1 MTENSD
7 EYFKAG
13 LSFFKN
19 KDYQNAISS
28 FLKAK
33 TVKPDQG
40 NIQFYLGE
48 SYSNIKDIRKALQAY
63 TIGLLLCPDDVEIKT
78 ALIQVASSYSP
89 SDKEELDLRNEILLQ
104 PDHVGNYFSL
114 ANKLLEKRDN
124 SSLNESIELFETII
138 QLDPEDAASYM
149 LLGIAYWDK
158 GMIDEAID
166 INEKAVRIDPNY
178 DEINNIFSHLD
189 KLYKLKGN
197 FSEMIKKYQT
207 LLRDEK
213 NKMDI
218 SYHFALAE
226 AYLNN
231 GDLLSAKEEFSNIPT
246 NLSKKYSFI
255 RNKKQEI
262 DEKIK
267 RIKSIEEKVNQFER
281 KLRKFIEKI
290 SLKNNREICEGI
302 EKSEL
307 FAKIQDKIQ
316 TEINKKPYLR
326 KEDLNPLDY
335 FQIYDYNKFI
345 EMNWDIFKNYF
356 VSKRILNQNI
366 EYINDFRNQVKHNRI
381 VDDPSIEFCIA
392 ALSWFDKIF
401 NQQKM

>member
-1 MTENSD
+1 M
-7 EYFKAG
+7 
-13 LSFFKN
+13 
-19 KDYQNAISS
+19 
-28 FLKAK
+28 
-33 TVKPDQG
+33 
-40 NIQFYLGE
+40 
-48 SYSNIKDIRKALQAY
+48 
-63 TIGLLLCPDDVEIKT
+63 
-78 ALIQVASSYSP
+78 
-89 SDKEELDLRNEILLQ
+89 RNEILLQ

-114 ANKLLEKRDN
+114 ANKLLEKRDD

-138 QLDPEDAASYM
+138 QLDPEDTASYM

-316 TEINKKPYLR
+316 TRVIKQELCQL
-326 KEDLNPLDY
+326 DLKY
-335 FQIYDYNKFI
+335 
-345 EMNWDIFKNYF
+345 
-356 VSKRILNQNI
+356 
-366 EYINDFRNQVKHNRI
+366 
-381 VDDPSIEFCIA
+381 
-392 ALSWFDKIF
+392 KI
-401 NQQKM
+401 

>member
-1 MTENSD
+1 MTENF
-7 EYFKAG
+7 ENYFREG
-13 LSFFKN
+13 YRSFEKR
-19 KDYQNAISS
+19 DYQNAIAS
-28 FLKAK
+28 FQKAK
-33 TVKPDQG
+33 TIKPDQS
-40 NIQFYLGE
+40 NVQFYLGE
-48 SYSNIKDIRKALQAY
+48 SYSNFREIRKAIQAY
-63 TIGLLLCPDDVEIKT
+63 TVGLLLSPKDID
-78 ALIQVASSYSP
+78 IQTSLTEVLS
-89 SDKEELDLRNEILLQ
+89 
-104 PDHVGNYFSL
+104 NYFFSDNEERELRERILSEPESFDHYFGL
-114 ANKLLEKRDN
+114 ANKLLDRTDTP
-124 SSLNESIELFETII
+124 SLEESIELFETIVR
-138 QLDPEDAASYM
+138 LYPDFMDAYM
-149 LLGIAYWDK
+149 LLGLAYWDK
-158 GMIDEAID
+158 GMIDEAIE

-178 DEINNIFSHLD
+178 DEIDNIFSHLD
-189 KLYKLKGN
+189 KVYKLKGN

-213 NKMDI
+213 NNMDI

-226 AYLNN
+226 AYFNN
-231 GDLLSAKEEFSNIPT
+231 GDLLSAKEEFSNIRT

-302 EKSEL
+302 EESEL
-307 FAKIQDKIQ
+307 FAKIQDRIQ

-335 FQIYDYNKFI
+335 FQIYDYIKLI
-345 EMNWDIFKNYF
+345 DMNWDIFKNYF
-356 VSKRILNQNI
+356 VSKRILTQNI

-381 VDDPSIEFCIA
+381 IDDPSIEFCIA
-392 ALSWFDKIF
+392 ALFWFDKIF
-401 NQQKM
+401 NQQTT

>member
-1 MTENSD
+1 MTENFD
-7 EYFKAG
+7 EYFRAG

-33 TVKPDQG
+33 TVKPDQC

-104 PDHVGNYFSL
+104 PDHVGNYCSL
-114 ANKLLEKRDN
+114 ANKLLEKRDD

-138 QLDPEDAASYM
+138 QLDPEDTASYM
-149 LLGIAYWDK
+149 MLGIAYWDK

-231 GDLLSAKEEFSNIPT
+231 GDLLSAKEEFSKIPT

-335 FQIYDYNKFI
+335 FQIYDYNKLI

-356 VSKRILNQNI
+356 VSKRILTQNI

-381 VDDPSIEFCIA
+381 VDDSSIEFCIA
-392 ALSWFDKIF
+392 ALFWFDKIF